1 MANFQSDFVLG
12 LQGKLYQD
20 FLDNIA
26 HSIIRNIL
34 KTDDYQIIDFDK
46 HLSYLDF
53 DKSKRKN
60 SIFPEFYL
68 NFLNDIQKDKEIG
81 KVSFKKKVCIT
92 LDERLCRDICPNTG
106 RKITTIKIGG
116 VDLAYFI
123 YFDVKEFFDFVY
135 GENYKKE
142 EIVKKLD
149 DSNKKDIV
157 DECSN
162 HKKEANKFIEVNSLK
177 DLGGLL
183 QLNNS
188 ESNKDKQGE
197 EKSNYHRQIKIGYI
211 HNHNNGHSY
220 IRTSI
225 NRKDTFRIP
234 HRLFSEIKD
243 FSIGTVIKA
252 ECDIDENNQVRKI
265 YSYSQSSEKELNL
278 SFERIEGK
286 LEREFGKD
294 FAFIKSYDDIDIY
307 VPPSLAKYFGIGEK
321 YNVYCLAVQSLDNN
335 GKLGWEALE
344 VFEITSF

>member
-26 HSIIRNIL
+26 HPVIRNIL

-92 LDERLCRDICPNTG
+92 LDEKLCNKTCPNTG

-123 YFDVKEFFDFVY
+123 YFDVKEFFNFVY

-149 DSNKKDIV
+149 DSNKKGIV

-197 EKSNYHRQIKIGYI
+197 GKSNYHRQIK
-211 HNHNNGHSY
+211 
-220 IRTSI
+220 
-225 NRKDTFRIP
+225 
-234 HRLFSEIKD
+234 
-243 FSIGTVIKA
+243 
-252 ECDIDENNQVRKI
+252 
-265 YSYSQSSEKELNL
+265 
-278 SFERIEGK
+278 
-286 LEREFGKD
+286 
-294 FAFIKSYDDIDIY
+294 
-307 VPPSLAKYFGIGEK
+307 
-321 YNVYCLAVQSLDNN
+321 
-335 GKLGWEALE
+335 
-344 VFEITSF
+344 